1 MSEQLPTESQA
12 EKEPLNEP
20 HEHSAQREIDLGVQW
35 FSRIGMVLMLVG
47 LVYAACY
54 AIPHLTVEWKLFLG
68 CLLSLS
74 VFIGGNFLETSP
86 QIGPL
91 ELKHHGIL
99 ARILQG
105 GGLALGFINVF
116 GAFFIPELQ
125 VFQEPQAGWAC
136 LMMYVA
142 GMFFVAHQK
151 SSQTMAML
159 ALLLG
164 YFTTNYS
171 VDTTTALCSSLL
183 LSLSALWISNIL
195 QPNWHW
201 VRNCVPLAGFYCY
214 LASFTSPNPITTL
227 PLKSFLPDL
236 EKTRLAFLG
245 IHFLASHLFSLGLNR
260 SPRFALFVLNFWGTF
275 LALVFSCF
283 SGDSP
288 LTQTLLDE
296 GYIAGFLSITSLSSY
311 LFAKYKSNN
320 QDATWLQTLL
330 THGLMFLVFTTCAL
344 GNERTVVG
352 CLAAQAILYAW
363 LSRKLSSNS
372 LPYAICAF
380 FALALA
386 YCFLFF
392 VMLQGNIPA
401 PTSFL
406 LCTLCFIAGI
416 SIDACIFKKPERIK
430 QNRFQ
435 LFSALFMAYNQF
447 VILFFSCILCSSESI
462 WLSALWTTFGLSLMG
477 AGMVLPSKT
486 YRIVGMIWFIP
497 VLIKLLLVDTANLP
511 EEQKILAYLGTGAAM
526 LATGFLYSTFAK
538 KIMNP

>member
-1 MSEQLPTESQA
+1 
-12 EKEPLNEP
+12 
-20 HEHSAQREIDLGVQW
+20 
-35 FSRIGMVLMLVG
+35 MLVG

-74 VFIGGNFLETSP
+74 VFIGGNFLETTP
-86 QIGPL
+86 KVGPL

-105 GGLALGFINVF
+105 GGLSLGFINVF

-125 VFQEPQAGWAC
+125 VLHEPGAGWAC
-136 LMMYVA
+136 LMLYVA
-142 GMFFVAHQK
+142 GMFFVAHHK

-183 LSLSALWISNIL
+183 LSVSALWMSNIL

-201 VRNCVPLAGFYCY
+201 VRNCVPLGGFYCY
-214 LASFTSPNPITTL
+214 MASFASPNPITTL
-227 PLKSFLPDL
+227 PIKAFLPDL

-245 IHFLASHLFSLGLNR
+245 IHFLASHLFSFGWNN

-275 LALVFSCF
+275 LALVFSSF
-283 SGDSP
+283 SGDSH

-296 GYIAGFLSITSLSSY
+296 GYIAGTLSITCLISY
-311 LFAKYKSNN
+311 LIVKYGQKDKN
-320 QDATWLQTLL
+320 QSPDDTWLQTLL
-330 THGLMFLVFTTCAL
+330 THGLMFMVFTTCAL
-344 GNERTVVG
+344 GNDETLVG
-352 CLAAQAILYAW
+352 CLAAQSILYAW
-363 LSRKLSSNS
+363 LSRKLAANT
-372 LPYAICAF
+372 LPYAISAF
-380 FALALA
+380 VALSLA
-386 YCFLFF
+386 YCFLFLL
-392 VMLQGNIPA
+392 MIQGNTAASTDFILY
-401 PTSFL
+401 TG
-406 LCTLCFIAGI
+406 CFIASLG
-416 SIDACIFKKPERIK
+416 IDACILKNPKHTKK
-430 QNRFQ
+430 NRFQ

-447 VILFFSCILCSSESI
+447 IILCFSCQLGSKESI
-462 WLSALWTTFGLSLMG
+462 WLSVLWTTFGLSLMG

-497 VLIKLLLVDTANLP
+497 VLIKLLLIDTAHLP

-538 KIMNP
+538 KIMNHAAPAVQPLKDS